1 MIDEKKMA
9 KLKAPPEKTLK
20 DLPEEELRRIK
31 AQIESLLPARS
42 SDLAGMDMGQELMQQ
57 YRVVLELQQEA
68 LNDIETPA
76 NQKAQVAGQV
86 KSTLNDLVRMQ
97 TEFYTAE
104 RFRAIESMLI
114 RYMKTLPI
122 EEAKV
127 FLDEYERLGAA
138 DV

>member
-42 SDLAGMDMGQELMQQ
+42 SDLAGMDMGQELIQQ

-68 LNDIETPA
+68 LNDLETPA

-104 RFRAIESMLI
+104 RFRAIESLLI

>member
-68 LNDIETPA
+68 LNDLETPA